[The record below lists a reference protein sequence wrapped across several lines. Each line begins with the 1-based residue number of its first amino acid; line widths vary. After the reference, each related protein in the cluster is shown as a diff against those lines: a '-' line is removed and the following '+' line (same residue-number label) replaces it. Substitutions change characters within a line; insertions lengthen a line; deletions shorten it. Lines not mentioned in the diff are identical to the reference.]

1 MSIAKNTE
9 IMKKYAIMFGLM
21 ISSISFAQEGQELDD
36 CAKYKSLY
44 YQYLKQGMYKDAKLF
59 WLEAYDFCA
68 TANNLDNKFFK
79 NGKVIYVQLI
89 RLADK
94 ADSLYYQGLSDSIGW
109 IYEEGLS
116 YIKEEN
122 WRYEYVNYL
131 IRSQRKDKVLLIDS
145 LMMNMKTS
153 KEVPGAGVIEN
164 YFKWQLITLDNPV
177 KPRPTNNQ
185 ILQVYIDYSELCFKT
200 YEADQEMS
208 PYLDTDRRMRMYLKM
223 LKASNEIALEQITE
237 LNKRFS
243 LDADIKKKQ
252 LERNAE
258 LLEINDLTE
267 SKLYQEISRA
277 LLVLNPSADGY
288 FRFANSLMQLKKY
301 EDAILQFE
309 RTISLDGDSL
319 YLDNSYYQ
327 ITLANYLRKDYK
339 RAFSVAKKVALVN
352 KGKAYKLMGD
362 CIALLAD
369 DCGNST
375 FERKANYWLAN
386 DYYQKAKAL
395 GEDVSASQYLKNAPS
410 LTEIFDGGLAIG
422 DKVFLSCWGEST
434 EIR

>member
-153 KEVPGAGVIEN
+153 K
-164 YFKWQLITLDNPV
+164 
-177 KPRPTNNQ
+177 
-185 ILQVYIDYSELCFKT
+185 
-200 YEADQEMS
+200 
-208 PYLDTDRRMRMYLKM
+208 
-223 LKASNEIALEQITE
+223 
-237 LNKRFS
+237 
-243 LDADIKKKQ
+243 
-252 LERNAE
+252 
-258 LLEINDLTE
+258 
-267 SKLYQEISRA
+267 
-277 LLVLNPSADGY
+277 
-288 FRFANSLMQLKKY
+288 
-301 EDAILQFE
+301 
-309 RTISLDGDSL
+309 
-319 YLDNSYYQ
+319 
-327 ITLANYLRKDYK
+327 
-339 RAFSVAKKVALVN
+339 
-352 KGKAYKLMGD
+352 
-362 CIALLAD
+362 
-369 DCGNST
+369 
-375 FERKANYWLAN
+375 
-386 DYYQKAKAL
+386 
-395 GEDVSASQYLKNAPS
+395 
-410 LTEIFDGGLAIG
+410 
-422 DKVFLSCWGEST
+422 
-434 EIR
+434 